1 MIAVFTPTTR
11 PREST
16 SGPPEFPGFKAAF
29 GLNHIL
35 DHSAR
40 LGPQRSPE
48 RAYHAR
54 GDAGLKA
61 KRIPDGDRELSDANR
76 RRVAK
81 FRMHKIRR
89 IDADDCKIGIRI
101 VADESPRILAPI
113 KKGDADLAR
122 AVHNVTVGQNEAVPC
137 NNEARTAALSSNIPP
152 TVSHKLLNL
161 NVYNRRPNPFHR
173 FHYSIRITVEQ
184 DVVGRFAGMQAARP
198 AHPLVQDRPRVA
210 GPQLL
215 QCFWYSH
222 RFHFRRHHNRINISH
237 RQLPTFWCYTHL
249 MVPILM
255 IAEKTDFGPSVM
267 NPECDSRKVLE
278 RIADKWTALIIHVLS
293 SGTKRHNEL
302 RRQIS
307 GVSQKMLTQTLR
319 SLEDDGIVSRK
330 IYPVVPPRVEYS
342 LTPLGR
348 SLIEPLEAICRWAEK
363 HLPELEAARAQAR
376 KRRSPSTHRQEDQ
389 LQAGPSK

>member
-1 MIAVFTPTTR
+1 
-11 PREST
+11 
-16 SGPPEFPGFKAAF
+16 
-29 GLNHIL
+29 
-35 DHSAR
+35 
-40 LGPQRSPE
+40 
-48 RAYHAR
+48 
-54 GDAGLKA
+54 
-61 KRIPDGDRELSDANR
+61 
-76 RRVAK
+76 
-81 FRMHKIRR
+81 
-89 IDADDCKIGIRI
+89 
-101 VADESPRILAPI
+101 
-113 KKGDADLAR
+113 
-122 AVHNVTVGQNEAVPC
+122 
-137 NNEARTAALSSNIPP
+137 
-152 TVSHKLLNL
+152 
-161 NVYNRRPNPFHR
+161 
-173 FHYSIRITVEQ
+173 
-184 DVVGRFAGMQAARP
+184 
-198 AHPLVQDRPRVA
+198 
-210 GPQLL
+210 
-215 QCFWYSH
+215 
-222 RFHFRRHHNRINISH
+222 
-237 RQLPTFWCYTHL
+237 

-255 IAEKTDFGPSVM
+255 TAEKTDFGPSVM

-363 HLPELEAARAQAR
+363 HLPELEAARAQAK